1 MSAVEINQQQLAV
14 AQTVFVYGRLLAIY
28 RKDIAMD
35 IVKVKEALDTLEK
48 LLNDNDMEQ
57 LKRNVGNAVIRF
69 QEDKAEV
76 RYRDDLLV
84 LNIDMKLDVNEAD
97 FTDPPF

>member
-1 MSAVEINQQQLAV
+1 
-14 AQTVFVYGRLLAIY
+14 
-28 RKDIAMD
+28 MD

-48 LLNDNDMEQ
+48 LLNDNDMDQ
-57 LKRNVGNAVIRF
+57 LKRNVGNAVIRY

>member
-1 MSAVEINQQQLAV
+1 
-14 AQTVFVYGRLLAIY
+14 
-28 RKDIAMD
+28 MD

-48 LLNDNDMEQ
+48 LLNDNDMDQ

>member
-1 MSAVEINQQQLAV
+1 
-14 AQTVFVYGRLLAIY
+14 
-28 RKDIAMD
+28 MD

-84 LNIDMKLDVNEAD
+84 LNIDMKLDINEAD

>member
-1 MSAVEINQQQLAV
+1 
-14 AQTVFVYGRLLAIY
+14 
-28 RKDIAMD
+28 MD

-76 RYRDDLLV
+76 RYRDDLIV

>member
-1 MSAVEINQQQLAV
+1 
-14 AQTVFVYGRLLAIY
+14 
-28 RKDIAMD
+28 MD

>member
-1 MSAVEINQQQLAV
+1 M
-14 AQTVFVYGRLLAIY
+14 FVYGRLLAIY

-84 LNIDMKLDVNEAD
+84 LNIDMKLDINEAD

>member
-1 MSAVEINQQQLAV
+1 M
-14 AQTVFVYGRLLAIY
+14 FVYGRLLAIY